1 MSGTPSPEQKT
12 GSKGAGLWPVG
23 LAVGLIW
30 LGWQIA
36 LVPMSTL
43 APSEHA
49 IRLAPGSAEVLAR
62 AAEGEMRAGE
72 MEDAGYLARLSLSRA
87 PFDVEALRVLAM
99 SEAEAGRTVEADE
112 LMTLAGNWSLR
123 DNAAHSWLIESRLR
137 QGNYASAFAHADTL
151 VRRRA
156 DLRPQVFNLFSTAAE
171 TDPRSGPYLVAELAD
186 SPPWRAEYLQSL
198 YRRPDGLQL
207 LAGLALGLEQTEG
220 PFTNAELQS
229 LYQALYQGRRIPG
242 LKTIRETLDR
252 PSATTILV
260 NGEFADQETI
270 LPFGWQLGVGPGISV
285 GLLNDDRKSE
295 LTALRVIHNA
305 RNPQELASQVVLL
318 PPGTYR
324 LSGRQR
330 LDNGRGRSGFAWQVQ
345 CLETSEIISEVRFDL
360 DMEAQADWSPFQ
372 TRVVVPEQ
380 GCTAQ
385 TVKLVPTNTGRRTDI
400 VIWFSQL
407 ALERIP

>member
-1 MSGTPSPEQKT
+1 MSETPPPEHKA
-12 GSKGAGLWPVG
+12 GSKAVGLWPVVV
-23 LAVGLIW
+23 AAGLIW
-30 LGWQIA
+30 LGWQVA
-36 LVPMSTL
+36 LVPL
-43 APSEHA
+43 AARAPSEHA
-49 IRLAPGSAEVLAR
+49 VRLSPGSAEVLAR
-62 AAEGEMRAGE
+62 AAEGEMRAGD
-72 MEDAGYLARLSLSRA
+72 MEDAGYLARLSLSKA

-99 SEAEAGRTVEADE
+99 SEAEAGRTDQADE

-123 DNAAHSWLIESRLR
+123 DSAAHSWLIESRLR
-137 QGNYASAFAHADTL
+137 RGNYASAFAHADTL

-171 TDPRSGPYLVAELAD
+171 TDPRAGPYLASELAD

-198 YRRPDGLQL
+198 YRRPNGLQL

-220 PFTNAELQS
+220 PFTTAELQS
-229 LYQALYQGRRIPG
+229 LYQALYQGRRIAG

-252 PSATTILV
+252 PSADSILV
-260 NGEFADQETI
+260 NGEFADQETL

-285 GLLNDDRKSE
+285 GLLNDDRKPE
-295 LTALRVIHNA
+295 LTALRVIHDA
-305 RNPQELASQVVLL
+305 RNAQDLASQLVLMA
-318 PPGTYR
+318 PGSYR

-330 LDNGRGRSGFAWQVQ
+330 LENGRGRTGFAWQIQ
-345 CLETSEIISEVRFDL
+345 CLESSEIIGEVRFDL
-360 DMEAQADWSPFQ
+360 DMDTQSDWSSFQ

-385 TVKLVPTNTGRRTDI
+385 IVKLVPINTGRRTDI

>member
-1 MSGTPSPEQKT
+1 MSEAPPPEGKAPGKA
-12 GSKGAGLWPVG
+12 GSLWPVG

-30 LGWQIA
+30 LGWQVA
-36 LVPMSTL
+36 LVPFAAR

-49 IRLAPGSAEVLAR
+49 IRLLPGSAEVLAR
-62 AAEGEMRAGE
+62 AAEGEMRAGD
-72 MEDAGYLARLSLSRA
+72 MEDAGYLARLSLSKA

-99 SEAEAGRTVEADE
+99 AEAEAGRTVQADE

-123 DNAAHSWLIESRLR
+123 DSAAHSWLIESRLR

-156 DLRPQVFNLFSTAAE
+156 DLRPQVFNLFSTAIE
-171 TDPRSGPYLVAELAD
+171 TDPRAGPYLASELAD
-186 SPPWRAEYLQSL
+186 SPPWRSEYLQSL

-207 LAGLALGLEQTEG
+207 LAGLALALENTDG
-220 PFTNAELQS
+220 PFTSTELQS
-229 LYQALYQGRRIPG
+229 LYQALYQGRRIAG
-242 LKTIRETLDR
+242 LQTIRATLER
-252 PSATTILV
+252 PSTAAILV
-260 NGEFADQETI
+260 NGEFADQEAV

-285 GLLNDDRKSE
+285 GLLNDDRRPE
-295 LTALRVIHNA
+295 LTALRVIHDA
-305 RNPQELASQVVLL
+305 RNAQELASQLVLME
-318 PPGTYR
+318 PGTYR

-330 LDNGRGRSGFAWQVQ
+330 LENGRGRTGFAWQVQ
-345 CLETSEIISEVRFDL
+345 CVESSEIISEVRFAL
-360 DMEAQADWSPFQ
+360 DMDAQADWSSFQ
-372 TRVVVPEQ
+372 ARVVVPAQ

-385 TVKLVPTNTGRRTDI
+385 IVKLVPINTGRRTDI

>member
-12 GSKGAGLWPVG
+12 GSKSAGLWPVG

-220 PFTNAELQS
+220 PFTDAELQS
-229 LYQALYQGRRIPG
+229 LYQGRRIPG

-285 GLLNDDRKSE
+285 GLLNDDRKPE
-295 LTALRVIHNA
+295 LTALRVIHDA
-305 RNPQELASQVVLL
+305 RNPEELASQVVLMQ
-318 PPGTYR
+318 PGTYR

-330 LDNGRGRSGFAWQVQ
+330 LENGRGRSGFAWQVQ
-345 CLETSEIISEVRFDL
+345 CLETSGIISEVRFDL

-385 TVKLVPTNTGRRTDI
+385 TVKLVPINTGRRTDI

>member
-1 MSGTPSPEQKT
+1 MSEAPPPEQKA
-12 GSKGAGLWPVG
+12 GGKAAGLWPVA

-30 LGWQIA
+30 LGWQVA
-36 LVPMSTL
+36 LVPL
-43 APSEHA
+43 VARAPSEHA

-62 AAEGEMRAGE
+62 AAEDEMRAGE

-87 PFDVEALRVLAM
+87 PFDVAALRVLAM
-99 SEAEAGRTVEADE
+99 SEAEAGRATQADE

-171 TDPRSGPYLVAELAD
+171 SDARAGPYLVSELAD
-186 SPPWRAEYLQSL
+186 SPPWRREYLQSL
-198 YRRPDGLQL
+198 YRRPNGLQL
-207 LAGLALGLEQTEG
+207 LAGLALGLEQTSA
-220 PFTNAELQS
+220 PFTAPELQA
-229 LYQALYQGRRIPG
+229 LYQALYGGRRIPG
-242 LKTIRETLDR
+242 LQTLRDGLDR
-252 PSATTILV
+252 PSTAKILV
-260 NGEFADQETI
+260 NGEFADQEAI
-270 LPFGWQLGVGPGISV
+270 LPFGWELGVGPGISV
-285 GLLNDDRKSE
+285 GLLNDDRKPE
-295 LTALRVIHNA
+295 LTALRVIHDA
-305 RNPQELASQVVLL
+305 RNAQVLASQVVLME
-318 PPGTYR
+318 PGTYR
-324 LSGRQR
+324 LSGHQR
-330 LDNGRGRSGFAWQVQ
+330 LENGRGRSGFAWQVQ

-360 DMEAQADWSPFQ
+360 DMESQADWTPFQ
-372 TRVVVPEQ
+372 TRVEIPAQ

-385 TVKLVPTNTGRRTDI
+385 IVKLVPVNTGRRNNI